1 MLCIFVNKSSY
12 WYIQKLINDEIKA
25 KRSTFSL
32 VANEVE
38 ERTHVFFIAGLK
50 IH

>member
-1 MLCIFVNKSSY
+1 MKTSNILNFEKKKFILCFLQFLMIFVN
-12 WYIQKLINDEIKA
+12 
-25 KRSTFSL
+25 T
-32 VANEVE
+32 NEVE